1 MSVENIRN
9 SMEKT
14 ISYLK
19 ANPEKAKIKGKAATA
34 VLESGL
40 KVRTTGPKDQII
52 VSDIPSS
59 MGGGESAPAPGW
71 YMQAAL
77 AACYASGI
85 ALKAAQ
91 ESIELSTLEVSI
103 DAESDA
109 RGFFGFDEAIKAG
122 PLNLTFRASGTRVFS
137 NLIFANLL
145 KFMKILKT
153 DFYLNFTILQLFPKF
168 HYNLSH

>member
-1 MSVENIRN
+1 MSVENIRT

-19 ANPEKAKIKGKAATA
+19 ANPEKTKIKGKAATA

-122 PLNLTFRASGTRVFS
+122 PLNVKANV
-137 NLIFANLL
+137 LIGAKGVEEEKLRDLVKQVYQYSWVGNAVRRSVP
-145 KFMKILKT
+145 IET
-153 DFYLNFTILQLFPKF
+153 EVEIV
-168 HYNLSH
+168 